1 MPYSTSSGASSPG
14 RFSSGSESGDIDTPF
29 TERSILFDD
38 HDIDVA
44 VQQSV
49 NDQHILVVG
58 GCGFIGSHTVWELA
72 KAGYNVVIIDNLS
85 NAFSSVFDRLET
97 MVTHHYETVKPGCRQ
112 PSLKLYEA
120 DFRDTETLTKILES
134 YETPLGFRQH
144 PNDEQRST
152 ISGVIHFAAYKA
164 VGESI
169 KQPLKY
175 YANNV
180 GGLIDFCDLLSD
192 FGIRN
197 FVFSSSATV
206 YGTVA
211 DIGVPLRE
219 EYCSQETTVFIDE
232 DDQKK
237 VVQAGCSG
245 LTNPYGRTKW
255 MCEAILN
262 DLAHADPS
270 WTITA
275 LRYFN
280 PIGCDESGLLG
291 EDPRTAATNLMP
303 VVLRVLTGEA
313 PALNIY
319 GDDYDTPD
327 GTAVR
332 DYIHV
337 TDLARGHL
345 AALKSRADK
354 GFRVYNLGSGR
365 GHSVLDLVAAMEQVS
380 QRKIPTQLVG
390 RREGDV
396 GMCVAKAGR
405 AQEELGWRTEKTLE
419 TCCRDVWRFLEHV
432 VAEDSRAKI

>member
-1 MPYSTSSGASSPG
+1 MPCSTSSGASSPG
-14 RFSSGSESGDIDTPF
+14 RFSSGSDCGDLDTPF

-38 HDIDVA
+38 HDIEVA
-44 VQQSV
+44 VQQSTLE
-49 NDQHILVVG
+49 QHILVVG

-72 KAGYNVVIIDNLS
+72 KAGYNVIIIDNLS
-85 NAFSSVFDRLET
+85 NAFNSVYHRLDA
-97 MVTHHYETVKPGCRQ
+97 MINLHYDTVKAGCRR
-112 PSLKLYEA
+112 PSLKLFEA
-120 DFRDTETLTKILES
+120 DFRDSKTMEKILEA
-134 YETPLGFRQH
+134 YEIPLVFQEPENRRH
-144 PNDEQRST
+144 SR
-152 ISGVIHFAAYKA
+152 ISGVIHFAAFKA

-169 KQPLKY
+169 KNPLKY

-180 GGLIDFCDLLSD
+180 GGLIDFCSLLSD
-192 FGIRN
+192 FGIKS

-211 DIGVPLRE
+211 DIGIPLRE
-219 EYCSQETTVFIDE
+219 EYCSQTRTVFL
-232 DDQKK
+232 DDDGQKK
-237 VVQAGCSG
+237 VVESGCSG
-245 LTNPYGRTKW
+245 LTNAYGRTKW

-262 DLAHADPS
+262 DLAHADPE

-291 EDPRTAATNLMP
+291 EDPRAAATNLMP
-303 VVLRVLTGEA
+303 VVLRVMTGES
-313 PALNIY
+313 PVLNVY

-337 TDLARGHL
+337 TDLALGHL
-345 AALKSRADK
+345 AALKSRTDR

-365 GHSVLDLVAAMEQVS
+365 GYSVLELVAAMEAVS
-380 QRKIPTQLVG
+380 GQKIPTQLVG

-396 GMCVAKAGR
+396 GMCVAKANR
-405 AQEELGWRTEKTLE
+405 AEEELGWRTQKSLGD
-419 TCCRDVWRFLEHV
+419 CCRDVWRFLE
-432 VAEDSRAKI
+432 ESRLTV

>member
-1 MPYSTSSGASSPG
+1 M
-14 RFSSGSESGDIDTPF
+14 
-29 TERSILFDD
+29 
-38 HDIDVA
+38 VA
-44 VQQSV
+44 
-49 NDQHILVVG
+49 D
-58 GCGFIGSHTVWELA
+58 
-72 KAGYNVVIIDNLS
+72 
-85 NAFSSVFDRLET
+85 
-97 MVTHHYETVKPGCRQ
+97 HYEKTPSLR
-112 PSLKLYEA
+112 PSLKLHEADYRDEKAMTAILEAYEA
-120 DFRDTETLTKILES
+120 PPPFELNPVAPETSRIS
-134 YETPLGFRQH
+134 
-144 PNDEQRST
+144 S
-152 ISGVIHFAAYKA
+152 ISGVIHFAAHKA

-175 YANNV
+175 YSNNV
-180 GGLIDFCDLLSD
+180 GGLINFCSLLGE
-192 FGIRN
+192 FGIKN

-211 DIGVPLRE
+211 DLGIPLRE
-219 EYCSQETTVFIDE
+219 EYCSQQATVFVDE
-232 DDQKK
+232 DGQQK
-237 VVQAGCSG
+237 VVQPGCSG

-262 DLAHADPS
+262 DLAHADPD

-291 EDPRTAATNLMP
+291 EDPRDTATNLMP
-303 VVLRVLTGEA
+303 VVLRVITGTL
-313 PALNIY
+313 PILSIY

-345 AALKSRADK
+345 AALKTRADR

-365 GHSVLDLVAAMEQVS
+365 GQSVLEVVAAMEEVS
-380 QRKIPTQLVG
+380 QQKIPTQIVD

-396 GMCVAKAGR
+396 GMCVAKASR
-405 AQEELGWRTEKTLE
+405 AEIELGWRTEKSLE
-419 TCCRDVWRFLEHV
+419 TCCRDVWRFLERV
-432 VAEDSRAKI
+432 GTMSIV